1 METCL
6 DLSLLCPFTKAVWS
20 QVLSWEHFDVQL
32 IHPTQDPPHLKSWW
46 EEAATKIAKQERRR
60 FNGMVIYTLWN
71 IWKERNRRIFNN
83 AHESALQVALRVKE
97 DIEQRKR
104 ALAWGGGNITT

>member
-1 METCL
+1 MES
-6 DLSLLCPFTKAVWS
+6 DSFMGS
-20 QVLSWEHFDVQL
+20 EHFDVQL
-32 IHPTQDPPHLKSWW
+32 IHPTQDPHHLKSWW
-46 EEAATKIAKQERRR
+46 DGAAAKIAKEKRR

-83 AHESALQVALRVKE
+83 THESAMQVALRVKE

-104 ALAWGGGNITT
+104 ALAWGGGNITTQIL